1 MHTHR
6 ARTRRDV
13 RQEARGLP
21 MRRVVMRRGASL
33 EYEDAQVR
41 ICRGKTACDDAASS
55 ATYRMFCLSEEN
67 EIGGEEDGA
76 PPATMISY
84 SSLIWVGVD
93 IVCYLLPT

>member
-1 MHTHR
+1 
-6 ARTRRDV
+6 
-13 RQEARGLP
+13 
-21 MRRVVMRRGASL
+21 MRRGASL

-41 ICRGKTACDDAASS
+41 IYRGKTACDDAASS